1 MWLRNSATPAP
12 ADPAFDPSPRELRVA
27 RWIVAGSTLVFLLL
41 VCRWRPWDLFDRAG
55 FSNDFYDEQ
64 ARAFL
69 HLRFDV
75 DPAVPG
81 PEGFLVDGKTY
92 LYYGPFLALVRVP
105 FAALDALFGHVFV
118 GRLVRISMVLGFA
131 TFLTAAW
138 HLATLAARE
147 ALPGRRVWWRS
158 TVFVGAAVA
167 SPALFLAGWVSVYH
181 ETEMW
186 AAAFALWAA
195 VGALRWRHDPLA
207 RHARLA
213 GLAAAAAF
221 LTRASV
227 GLGAFMGVC
236 LVALLANLRGPS
248 GKVRSWRELAHP
260 RSWRGTTMV
269 AWAAVGA
276 VGHFVVNTAKFGSP
290 TALPGGTQLLSL
302 QDPSRA
308 AWFAGNGESFFS
320 TRFLATTVVHY
331 LRPDT
336 IRFERLAPFIRF
348 GPAAQ
353 DRGSYPMETIT
364 PAASLTATATL
375 LLIAAVAG
383 VVIALRRRRWTWL
396 ALTVGGLAAAVPSF
410 TIGFVGNRYLVD
422 MLPALVVPAALAV
435 ASLPMPP
442 VRAVRRAAQG
452 ALAALVVWGVWSNAA
467 LATWVQNLKEPG
479 FTAWRYELDDALF
492 GDPAPGIVAFDPA
505 MTVPRDGI
513 VALATDEVGD
523 CTAAYIAEQ
532 GAWVALERMNGTT
545 ELRGDMPAPT
555 DPAIGVRVVGGEGW
569 MIGVAAVDGG
579 LRFEL
584 LLDASDPVAGALID
598 APADGVLRD
607 LRVVADPVTREL
619 AVWVG
624 GDLALF
630 SFAVPSSPMIPFADF
645 ERDND
650 PGNSLCVQL
659 EARR

>member
-1 MWLRNSATPAP
+1 MWRRTRSTTP
-12 ADPAFDPSPRELRVA
+12 ADPHDSPAPRELRVA
-27 RWIVAGSTLVFLLL
+27 RWIVAGSTLLFLLV

-92 LYYGPFLALVRVP
+92 LYYGPFLALVRLP

-131 TFLTAAW
+131 AFLTAAW
-138 HLATLAARE
+138 HLGELGGRATEHGRRAGRSIVFLAA
-147 ALPGRRVWWRS
+147 
-158 TVFVGAAVA
+158 AAA
-167 SPALFLAGWVSVYH
+167 TPALFLAGWVSVYH

-195 VGALRWRHDPLA
+195 VGALRWRHDPLP

-213 GLAAAAAF
+213 GLAVTAAF

-227 GLGAFMGVC
+227 GLGAFVGVC
-236 LVALLANLRGPS
+236 LVALLADLRDPS
-248 GKVRSWRELAHP
+248 GGLRPVRALARP
-260 RSWRGTTMV
+260 RTWRGAPMV
-269 AWAAVGA
+269 AWAAIGA
-276 VGHFVVNTAKFGSP
+276 VGHFAVNTVKFGSP

-302 QDPSRA
+302 QDPARA

-336 IRFERLAPFIRF
+336 VRFERLVPFVRF

-375 LLIAAVAG
+375 LFLAAAVG
-383 VVIALRRRRWTWL
+383 VAVALRRRRWTWL
-396 ALTVGGLAAAVPSF
+396 ALTAGGVAAAVPSF
-410 TIGFVGNRYLVD
+410 TIGFIGNRYLVD
-422 MLPALVVPAALAV
+422 MLPALAVPAALAFATV
-435 ASLPMPP
+435 AMPQRGSLRL
-442 VRAVRRAAQG
+442 VARVAVAT
-452 ALAALVVWGVWSNAA
+452 LVAWGVWANVA

-492 GDPAPGIVAFDPA
+492 GDPAPGIVTFDPA
-505 MTVPRDGI
+505 MVVPRDGI
-513 VALATDEVGD
+513 IALAVDEVGD
-523 CTAAYIAEQ
+523 CTAVYIAEQ

-545 ELRGDMPAPT
+545 EVRGAMAVPT
-555 DPAIGVRVVGGEGW
+555 EPDVGVPVVGGDGW
-569 MIGVAAVDGG
+569 QIGVAAVDGG

-584 LLDASDPVAGALID
+584 DLDGADPVVGEVVD
-598 APADGVLRD
+598 APADGTIDD
-607 LRVVADPVTREL
+607 LRVTADPVTREL
-619 AVWVG
+619 AVRVG

-630 SFAVPSSPMIPFADF
+630 SFAVPSTPMIPFADLVV
-645 ERDND
+645 DPD